1 MKLIF
6 AEKTFFSRCK
16 LSSGKKKL
24 RYSYDPLHSEF
35 LPLFIR
41 LCQNNTEKKIQ
52 STINVGKNKSVVQD
66 SYAYLL
72 TCHCNLISVK
82 KLKSPEITATFDNL
96 SNTVIAF

>member
-1 MKLIF
+1 M
-6 AEKTFFSRCK
+6 T
-16 LSSGKKKL
+16 
-24 RYSYDPLHSEF
+24 
-35 LPLFIR
+35 
-41 LCQNNTEKKIQ
+41 LCIQNSCLCSLDYAKIIQKKKIQ